1 MLQCSAPALE
11 GLDAAAR
18 TYLNGCSPTRLTED
32 SDFPYPASR
41 RPFYPVRMPASD
53 PPFVQEPAVPY
64 GHVYLWQPELV
75 WPHAL
80 SDAVI
85 AIAYFTIALVLFQI
99 AKRRRDL
106 ASGWLIVC
114 FGAFILASGLTHVMR
129 AVNVWQSAYWLEAA
143 IKVGTALLSVPTAIL
158 LWRALPDILSFPS
171 QRELR
176 SANESLARATR
187 ELEAFTASVS
197 HDLRSPLTTIAGQA
211 GLLELSLPNA
221 NEEQRRRLTRIQG
234 SVRQMSELIDALL
247 VLSRISR
254 HTLHREIIDLS
265 ALAESIVTDL
275 RQGDPDRKMDVNI
288 EPNLRAHGDRRLIG
302 DMLRNLI
309 GNAWK
314 FTSKTP
320 DARIEIGR
328 ASDGAVATLF
338 VRDNGAGFDMA
349 HAQKL
354 FQPFHRLHSAAEF
367 DGSGIGLATVARIVE
382 RHGGR
387 IWAEAKPNAGAA
399 FYFTLPTMPI
409 TGEFLA
415 RNPS

>member
-1 MLQCSAPALE
+1 
-11 GLDAAAR
+11 
-18 TYLNGCSPTRLTED
+18 
-32 SDFPYPASR
+32 
-41 RPFYPVRMPASD
+41 MPASD
-53 PPFVQEPAVPY
+53 PSFVIEEKALSY
-64 GHVYLWQPELV
+64 GHAYSWEPELV
-75 WPHAL
+75 WSQAL
-80 SDAVI
+80 SDVVI
-85 AIAYFTIALVLFQI
+85 AIAYFTIAFVLFQI

-106 ASGWLIVC
+106 AFGWLVVC
-114 FGAFILASGLTHVMR
+114 FGTFILASGLTHVMR
-129 AVNVWQSAYWLEAA
+129 AVNIWQSAHWLEAA
-143 IKVGTALLSVPTAIL
+143 IKIGTALLSVPTAIL

-234 SVRQMSELIDALL
+234 SVKQMSELIDALL

-254 HTLHREIIDLS
+254 HTLHREIIDVS
-265 ALAESIVTDL
+265 ALAESIVSDL
-275 RQGDPDRKMDVNI
+275 RQAEPERNI
-288 EPNLRAHGDRRLIG
+288 EVKIEPSLRAHGDRRLIG

-314 FTSKTP
+314 FTSKTT
-320 DARIEIGR
+320 DARIEVGR
-328 ASDGAVATLF
+328 VSNGAIATLF
-338 VRDNGAGFDMA
+338 VRDNGAGFDMGHA
-349 HAQKL
+349 HKL
-354 FQPFHRLHSAAEF
+354 FQPFHRLHSPAEF

-387 IWAEAKPNAGAA
+387 IWAEAKPNAGAV